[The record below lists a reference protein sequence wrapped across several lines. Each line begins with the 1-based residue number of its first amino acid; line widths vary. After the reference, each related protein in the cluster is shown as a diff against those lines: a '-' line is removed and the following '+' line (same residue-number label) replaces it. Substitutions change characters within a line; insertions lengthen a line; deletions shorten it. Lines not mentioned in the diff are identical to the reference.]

1 MSAAPCFPMPP
12 REAFF
17 QTTIHSFR
25 MYDNARLL
33 PFFFWRYTY
42 LLNVCK
48 YTL

>member
-1 MSAAPCFPMPP
+1 MSTAPCFPMPP

-17 QTTIHSFR
+17 QATIHSFG